1 MRRNGANSWLDFW
14 NGDTAIYACDRH
26 KELHYEAVARDL
38 RAHIPSPDS
47 LVLDYGC
54 GEALSAARLA
64 QDCGTL
70 LLYDAAP
77 HVREKL
83 RARFGREAGIGI
95 MEDGAL
101 KAVDETSLDLV
112 VANSLIQYLAPNE
125 FSQLLDLWR
134 AKLKADGRLL
144 LADIPTPQSGA
155 LNDAAALL
163 RFGWR
168 GGFFF
173 AALSS
178 LARLYFSD
186 YRRLRN
192 ELGFS
197 RYRAGELEGLLRRH
211 GYDARLSPRNIGHNQ
226 SRLCFIAQREDQI
239 GASERSSSGCGA
251 SAPPSTAF
259 TSTLTTSFCE
269 PEPRITP
276 SIGETSA

>member
-1 MRRNGANSWLDFW
+1 MRRNGAKSWLDFW

-38 RAHIPSPDS
+38 CAHIPSPQARA
-47 LVLDYGC
+47 LDYGC

-64 QDCGTL
+64 QDCGTV

-77 HVREKL
+77 HVRERL
-83 RARFGREAGIGI
+83 RARFGQEERIVI
-95 MEDGAL
+95 LEDGLL
-101 KAVDETSLDLV
+101 KVVDDASLDLV
-112 VANSLIQYLAPNE
+112 VANSLIQYLAPDE
-125 FSQLLDLWR
+125 FSWLLHLWR
-134 AKLKADGRLL
+134 AKLKSDGRLL

-186 YRRLRN
+186 YRRLRS
-192 ELGFS
+192 ELGFF
-197 RYRAGELEGLLRRH
+197 RYRAAELEGLLRQH
-211 GYDARLSPRNIGHNQ
+211 GYAARLSPRNIGHNQ
-226 SRLCFIAQREDQI
+226 SRLCLIAQRQDQI
-239 GASERSSSGCGA
+239 GASERSSSSCGV
-251 SAPPSTAF
+251 SAPPSTAL